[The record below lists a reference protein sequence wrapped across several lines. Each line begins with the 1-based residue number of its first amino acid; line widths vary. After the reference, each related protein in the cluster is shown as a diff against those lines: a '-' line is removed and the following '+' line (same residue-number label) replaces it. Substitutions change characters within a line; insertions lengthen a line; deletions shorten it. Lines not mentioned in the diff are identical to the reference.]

1 MYMPPVQCRL
11 SCCLLLIL
19 SLSGCAITGGDGP
32 PRKSFDV
39 KSVVKTDIDT
49 VLEFH
54 VENMREM
61 LRQLMVKLYKRNP
74 RELAK
79 SEHKTIE
86 SNLERLFS
94 RVEDF
99 SFPELYNRTGPEAI
113 QLAMNEEH
121 KGDRVFAFVA
131 GITSMVMASYDY
143 KTEFYLFDT
152 VDPQKLYNSARNIEI
167 AVWKIEHDRRSN
179 GELFLLTNSQ
189 DGEIMNLSY
198 ERLFGKL
205 IVTQDNMAEI
215 MADKQNRIIK
225 KVFQNMA
232 TAVFLPI

>member
-1 MYMPPVQCRL
+1 MRRSGHTLALYGCL
-11 SCCLLLIL
+11 LLLIL
-19 SLSGCAITGGDGP
+19 LGGCASSGGDGP

-39 KSVVKTDIDT
+39 KSVIKTDIGT

-54 VENMREM
+54 VENMRSM

-79 SEHKTIE
+79 SQFNTIE
-86 SNLERLFS
+86 SNTERLFS
-94 RVEDF
+94 RTTDYTFEEFYGRRGGDVINLAVNEDY
-99 SFPELYNRTGPEAI
+99 E
-113 QLAMNEEH
+113 
-121 KGDRVFAFVA
+121 GDRVFAFVA
-131 GITSMVMASYDY
+131 GITDMVMASYNY

-152 VDPQKLYNSARNIEI
+152 VDPQKLYNCARNIEI
-167 AVWKIEHDRRSN
+167 AVWKIEHDRTSD
-179 GELFLLTNSQ
+179 GELFLLTNSRP
-189 DGEIMNLSY
+189 GEPRNLSY

-205 IVTQDNMAEI
+205 IVTQDNIAEI